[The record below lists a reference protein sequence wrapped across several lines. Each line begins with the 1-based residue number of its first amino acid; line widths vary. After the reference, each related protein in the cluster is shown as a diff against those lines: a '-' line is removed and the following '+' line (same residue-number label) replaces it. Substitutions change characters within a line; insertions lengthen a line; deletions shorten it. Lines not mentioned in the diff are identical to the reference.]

1 MEKSMDKIVALAKSR
16 GFVYPGSE
24 IYGGLANTW
33 DYGNLGVELKN
44 NVKRAWWQKFIQ
56 ENPYNVG
63 VDCAILMNPQT
74 WVASGHLGGF
84 SDPLMDCKECHER
97 FRADKIIEDFA
108 EEKKI
113 ELKSSVDGWTQEE
126 MRDFIEENQVPC
138 PTCGK
143 HNFTDI
149 RQFNLMF
156 KTFQGVTE
164 ADETIDL
171 IGKAQCE
178 DGYLNTYFTIKE
190 PDRRW
195 TNLKE
200 GHELYTAGHMIEAAV
215 AYYNATGKRK
225 FLDIVSRFADLICE
239 TFGPEEG
246 KCHGYPGHP
255 EVELALVKLYRATGQ
270 KRYLDLAKYFIDT
283 RGVGENY
290 FFQEEKKEKYQQIF
304 PEFAGYV
311 PEYSQSHLPVREQK
325 TAEGHAVRA
334 VYLYSAMADLAYEYQ
349 DETLLDACKT
359 LWNNMTEKRMY
370 ITGGIGS
377 SGLLER
383 FTTDYDLPNDRNYS
397 ESCASIGLAM
407 FGNRM
412 AQITK
417 DAKYADIVE
426 KALYNTVLAGIA
438 MDGKSFFYVNPLEV
452 WPDNCIERTSMEHV
466 KPVRQKWFGVAC
478 CPPNIARTLASLGQY
493 IYGADENSLYINLYI
508 SSQTKLLI
516 GETETEVIME
526 SSFLKDGTVT
536 VHLESEKASKGTL
549 ALRIPGYTK
558 EFTVWRGAQKIKTPL
573 IKKGYLMITDL
584 AASEEIKISCD
595 MKARFV
601 YANPKVRADEG
612 KACIMRGPLV
622 YCLEETDN
630 GENLS
635 SLYVDTKKAL
645 TENWEEQLLGGVMTV
660 EAKGKRILED
670 HWTAEELYKEQPPE
684 LKDVTLKAVP
694 YCYWGNRKTGEMA
707 VWIRQLI

>member
-1 MEKSMDKIVALAKSR
+1 
-16 GFVYPGSE
+16 
-24 IYGGLANTW
+24 
-33 DYGNLGVELKN
+33 
-44 NVKRAWWQKFIQ
+44 
-56 ENPYNVG
+56 
-63 VDCAILMNPQT
+63 
-74 WVASGHLGGF
+74 
-84 SDPLMDCKECHER
+84 
-97 FRADKIIEDFA
+97 
-108 EEKKI
+108 
-113 ELKSSVDGWTQEE
+113 
-126 MRDFIEENQVPC
+126 
-138 PTCGK
+138 
-143 HNFTDI
+143 
-149 RQFNLMF
+149 
-156 KTFQGVTE
+156 
-164 ADETIDL
+164 
-171 IGKAQCE
+171 
-178 DGYLNTYFTIKE
+178 
-190 PDRRW
+190 
-195 TNLKE
+195 
-200 GHELYTAGHMIEAAV
+200 MIEAAA

-255 EVELALVKLYRATGQ
+255 EIELALVKLYRATGQ

-635 SLYVDTKKAL
+635 SLYVDTKEAL
-645 TENWEEQLLGGVMTV
+645 TENWEEQLLGGVMSV

-670 HWTAEELYKEQPPE
+670 HWAAEELYKEQPPE

>member
-1 MEKSMDKIVALAKSR
+1 MRANSLKLKDIKINDP
-16 GFVYPGSE
+16 F
-24 IYGGLANTW
+24 W
-33 DYGNLGVELKN
+33 
-44 NVKRAWWQKFIQ
+44 
-56 ENPYNVG
+56 
-63 VDCAILMNPQT
+63 
-74 WVASGHLGGF
+74 SGHVDLVRKVIIPYQWDAINDRIPDAESSHCLENFEIAAGRKKGQFYGAVFQDTDIAKWLEAVGF
-84 SDPLMDCKECHER
+84 TLECHPDPELEKT
-97 FRADKIIEDFA
+97 AD
-108 EEKKI
+108 
-113 ELKSSVDGWTQEE
+113 
-126 MRDFIEENQVPC
+126 QV
-138 PTCGK
+138 
-143 HNFTDI
+143 
-149 RQFNLMF
+149 
-156 KTFQGVTE
+156 
-164 ADETIDL
+164 IDL
-171 IGKAQCE
+171 IGEAQQE
-178 DGYLNTYFTIKE
+178 DGYINTYFTIE
-190 PDRRW
+190 APDKRW
-195 TNLKE
+195 SDLCE
-200 GHELYTAGHMIEAAV
+200 GHELYTAGHLMEAAV
-215 AYYNATGKRK
+215 AYYNGTGKKK
-225 FLDIVSRFADLICE
+225 FLDIMCRFANLICE
-239 TFGPEEG
+239 TFGPEEE

-255 EVELALVKLYRATGQ
+255 EIELALVKLYRATGQ
-270 KRYLDLAKYFIDT
+270 KRYLDRAKYFIDT

-508 SSQTKLLI
+508 SNQTKLLL

-536 VHLESEKASKGTL
+536 VHLQSEKASKGTL

-595 MKARFV
+595 MKAGFV

-635 SLYVDTKKAL
+635 SLYVDTKEAL
-645 TENWEEQLLGGVMTV
+645 TEKWEEQLLGGVMTV

-670 HWTAEELYKEQPPE
+670 HWTAEELYREQPPE
-684 LKDVTLKAVP
+684 LKNVTLKAVP

>member
-1 MEKSMDKIVALAKSR
+1 MEKEKLTDVPLHQIQIKDAFWDKYIRLVKDVILP
-16 GFVYPGSE
+16 YQW
-24 IYGGLANTW
+24 NTLN
-33 DYGNLGVELKN
+33 D
-44 NVKRAWWQKFIQ
+44 NVKDAAPSHCIKNFKIAAGEAEGDFEGAVFQ
-56 ENPYNVG
+56 
-63 VDCAILMNPQT
+63 DT
-74 WVASGHLGGF
+74 DVAKWLEAVAFTLDSSGR
-84 SDPLMDCKECHER
+84 D
-97 FRADKIIEDFA
+97 
-108 EEKKI
+108 EKLEK
-113 ELKSSVDGWTQEE
+113 L
-126 MRDFIEENQVPC
+126 
-138 PTCGK
+138 
-143 HNFTDI
+143 
-149 RQFNLMF
+149 
-156 KTFQGVTE
+156 

-200 GHELYTAGHMIEAAV
+200 EHELYTAGHMIEAAA

-645 TENWEEQLLGGVMTV
+645 TENWEEQVLGGVMTV

-670 HWTAEELYKEQPPE
+670 NWTAEELYKEQPPE

>member
-1 MEKSMDKIVALAKSR
+1 MASKITI
-16 GFVYPGSE
+16 P
-24 IYGGLANTW
+24 
-33 DYGNLGVELKN
+33 DLKKIR
-44 NVKRAWWQKFIQ
+44 V
-56 ENPYNVG
+56 
-63 VDCAILMNPQT
+63 T
-74 WVASGHLGGF
+74 
-84 SDPLMDCKECHER
+84 DPLFSHYAGMVAKKMIPVQWEILNGKQGQSRCFCIDN
-97 FRADKIIEDFA
+97 FRIAGGTLQGEHRGVVFGD
-108 EEKKI
+108 
-113 ELKSSVDGWTQEE
+113 
-126 MRDFIEENQVPC
+126 
-138 PTCGK
+138 
-143 HNFTDI
+143 TDAYKWLEAVAYCANNGETEYI
-149 RQFNLMF
+149 P
-156 KTFQGVTE
+156 E
-164 ADETIDL
+164 ADEL
-171 IGKAQCE
+171 IEIIGQAQQP
-178 DGYLNTYFTIKE
+178 DGYLNTYFTVCHPE
-190 PDRRW
+190 LRW
-195 TNLKE
+195 KNLTE
-200 GHELYTAGHMIEAAV
+200 GHELYSAGHLIEAAV
-215 AYYNATGKRK
+215 AYYNATGKRRL
-225 FLDIVSRFADLICE
+225 LDIAAKFADLICQ
-239 TFGPEEG
+239 TFGDGEG
-246 KCHGYPGHP
+246 QLPGYPGHQ
-255 EVELALVKLYRATGQ
+255 EIELALVKLWRVTGEE
-270 KRYLDLAKYFIDT
+270 RYLKTARFFLDC
-283 RGVGENY
+283 RGRTPNY
-290 FFQEEKKEKYQQIF
+290 LLREMNDPNHKVIF
-304 PEFAGYV
+304 PELRNYD
-311 PEYSQSHLPVREQK
+311 PSYSQSHVRPVEQK
-325 TAEGHAVRA
+325 TMEGHAVRA
-334 VYLYSAMADLAYEYQ
+334 MYQCSAMADLAYEYQ

-536 VHLESEKASKGTL
+536 VHLESL

-635 SLYVDTKKAL
+635 SLYVDTKEAL

>member
-1 MEKSMDKIVALAKSR
+1 M
-16 GFVYPGSE
+16 
-24 IYGGLANTW
+24 
-33 DYGNLGVELKN
+33 
-44 NVKRAWWQKFIQ
+44 
-56 ENPYNVG
+56 
-63 VDCAILMNPQT
+63 
-74 WVASGHLGGF
+74 
-84 SDPLMDCKECHER
+84 
-97 FRADKIIEDFA
+97 
-108 EEKKI
+108 
-113 ELKSSVDGWTQEE
+113 
-126 MRDFIEENQVPC
+126 
-138 PTCGK
+138 
-143 HNFTDI
+143 
-149 RQFNLMF
+149 
-156 KTFQGVTE
+156 
-164 ADETIDL
+164 
-171 IGKAQCE
+171 
-178 DGYLNTYFTIKE
+178 
-190 PDRRW
+190 
-195 TNLKE
+195 
-200 GHELYTAGHMIEAAV
+200 
-215 AYYNATGKRK
+215 
-225 FLDIVSRFADLICE
+225 
-239 TFGPEEG
+239 
-246 KCHGYPGHP
+246 
-255 EVELALVKLYRATGQ
+255 
-270 KRYLDLAKYFIDT
+270 
-283 RGVGENY
+283 GENY

-549 ALRIPGYTK
+549 ALRIPSYTK
-558 EFTVWRGAQKIKTPL
+558 EFTVWRGTQKIETPL

-635 SLYVDTKKAL
+635 SLYVDTKEAL
-645 TENWEEQLLGGVMTV
+645 TENWEEQVLGGVMTV